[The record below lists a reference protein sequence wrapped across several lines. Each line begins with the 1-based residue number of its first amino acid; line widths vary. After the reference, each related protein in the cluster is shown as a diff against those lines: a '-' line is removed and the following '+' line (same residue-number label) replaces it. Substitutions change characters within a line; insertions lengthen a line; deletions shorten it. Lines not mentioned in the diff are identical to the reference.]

1 MLKNLK
7 IEQEYRTDS
16 IPPVNFYISCL
27 EASKRFDRS
36 AGFFSSSGIASAA
49 QGFANFINN
58 SGRIRLVVSPEFSK
72 EDIDAIVSGYKQR
85 DDVLQDCM
93 IRSIESIKDGIE
105 KDRFEALSWLIA
117 NNRLD
122 IKVAITLDK
131 NGNPSLPMYHEK
143 MGIFYD
149 ENNDMVAFS
158 GSSNETRSGWVDN
171 FESIDV
177 FKSWENTSE
186 EKRVALKKKNFEKLW
201 NNGTKFLD
209 VKTIP
214 SAVKDIIVRNAP
226 SGTPKKEQ
234 IITVDE
240 FSKDDIDNSI
250 SYPDWLKTNGLRPY
264 QEEMIR
270 LWVEGKRNGIFSMA
284 TGTGKTI
291 TSLAA
296 ATDLFYETG
305 KLLILVCCPN
315 TALVNQWQDEAE
327 NFNFNPVIAMTN
339 YKKWVPKV
347 RRVRKSI
354 EKDLTNIEMIIATSQ
369 SMFSKSNRLF
379 SQLEGSDFPILIIA
393 DEVHNLGTKNTLKML
408 PKDLFDYKIGL
419 TATPNRYFDEKGTK
433 ELFKYFG
440 NPLPI
445 DPPIDLEYAIKENYL
460 CEYNY
465 FPTIVFLTDSET
477 EEYHTIT
484 LKINKLMNF
493 MDPEE
498 PQLQRLFEK
507 RVGIL
512 NNAVNKIDALN
523 EILLKKGSFAK
534 SLFFCSPD
542 QIDEISSMLV
552 NEHNNHVKRITYNE
566 NAEEKKRIINEF
578 GNKIIDA
585 LCAISVVDEGLD
597 VPATENAFFLSSTG
611 NQKQFIQR
619 RGRVLRKSEGKT
631 IANIY
636 DFIVIPNGNFDEN
649 TNIVKKALEREL
661 DRFSEFC
668 NLAKNNLEAREVLL
682 KIALDND
689 III

>member
-1 MLKNLK
+1 MLKKLK
-7 IEQEYRTDS
+7 IEQEYRTDG
-16 IPPVNFYISCL
+16 IPPVNFYINCL
-27 EASKRFDRS
+27 EASNRFDRS
-36 AGFFSSSGIASAA
+36 AGFFSSSGISAAA
-49 QGFANFINN
+49 QGFANFVNN
-58 SGRIRLVVSPEFSK
+58 RGKIRLVVSPEFSR
-72 EDIDAIVSGYKQR
+72 EDIEAIVSGYKQR
-85 DDVLQDCM
+85 EDVVQDCM

-122 IKVAITLDK
+122 IKIAITLDE
-131 NGNPSLPMYHEK
+131 NGNPSFPMYHEK

-149 ENNDMVAFS
+149 DNNDIVAFS

-177 FKSWENTSE
+177 FKSWENSSE
-186 EKRVALKKKNFEKLW
+186 EERVAKKKKNFEKLW

-214 SAVKDIIVRNAP
+214 SAVKDIIVKNAP
-226 SGTPKKEQ
+226 QNSPKKEEK
-234 IITVDE
+234 IIIDE
-240 FSKDDIDNSI
+240 FFNDDNDNSI
-250 SYPDWLKTNGLRPY
+250 NYPDWLKEKGLRPY
-264 QEEMIR
+264 QREMVK
-270 LWVEGKRNGIFSMA
+270 LWVQKKRKGIFSMA

-305 KLLILVCCPN
+305 KLLIVVCCPN

-339 YKKWVPKV
+339 YNKWAPKV
-347 RRVRKSI
+347 RRARKSI
-354 EKDLTNIEMIIATSQ
+354 EKNVTNIEMIIATSQ

-379 SQLEGSDFPILIIA
+379 SQLEGSDFPILFIA

-408 PKDLFDYKIGL
+408 PRNLFDYKIGL

-440 NPLPI
+440 EPLPI
-445 DPPIDLEYAIKENYL
+445 DPPVDLEYAIKNNYL

-465 FPTIVFLTDSET
+465 YPRIVFLTDDET
-477 EEYHTIT
+477 EEYHEIT
-484 LKINKLMNF
+484 LKINKLMNW

-523 EILLKKGSFAK
+523 EVLLKKGDFTK

-552 NEHNNHVKRITYNE
+552 NEHNYHVKRITYNE
-566 NAEEKKRIINEF
+566 NAEEKKRIIKEF
-578 GNKIIDA
+578 GNKTIDA

-668 NLAKNNLEAREVLL
+668 VLAKNNLEAKEVLL
-682 KIALDND
+682 KIALEND